1 MAAAAC
7 ESETGNYYLI
17 APIAISSLG
26 ILPDRSKIGASVSRA
41 AGRKFIAE
49 RLRLRNPESG

>member
-1 MAAAAC
+1 LRFQAF
-7 ESETGNYYLI
+7 
-17 APIAISSLG
+17 